1 MSAYLDEQTPHLR
14 SLHDLLSLPPEVLQA
29 DLARIDAAI
38 KGVITSIIRER
49 EAQVD
54 TLKDEIAQNKR
65 DVASLARAV
74 GDKGRDI
81 VALSRRESF
90 DNDTL
95 PRQLERLT
103 NQMEQLK
110 CIYEERLSHIKK
122 QQATQDQLAA
132 LLGPPFQ
139 PSKPLQPVA
148 SSSKQT
154 QPSTSALI
162 GEVKKRT
169 SGLTLAQQ
177 IAGGKVPSTWY
188 DVGESI
194 SEELDEAV
202 IKALEERDARRKNL
216 CQTLFNL
223 IWLHSELA
231 LPPVPVSS
239 PHHFPLDLL
248 PSHEEEETPG
258 AYSNYEKIMNRVI
271 GLNPLPPGD
280 CEEWGEIEDLK
291 GMENVEPEIGLIEWS
306 DELIDLW
313 NSRKEQHES
322 KIQELYNLV
331 EPLWSRLE
339 IDQDTMDLFVDMNRG
354 SGESVI
360 KAYEEEYERLLELR
374 RSSLSSFIENTR
386 KEIDVLQTELM
397 LSDDERAE
405 FGAFIDDDYSEEL
418 LHLHEEEINRL
429 KEEVESKS
437 ALLPRVREWHALVRD
452 EEELERSAND
462 PNRFKMR
469 GGAMLK
475 EEKMRKRVAVL
486 KPKIETELLSMLP
499 EWEETNGRP
508 FLVSGER
515 VITKI
520 EEEKEA
526 KEAAKEAKKRA
537 KQGLAPAKIVS
548 SRQTPAPNP
557 RSAPGSVLHT
567 MKRSAPTPTPMGTQ
581 QNKRARL
588 IPGTGMT
595 STYGSSIKPMIKTQ
609 RSVSATLTSTN
620 SRINGHG
627 GTISPTPLNGK
638 RVMSHN
644 SSLYS
649 NSKIPSMHIQT
660 TTTTTTTTA
669 PKGRLMMGLG
679 INHKDQ
685 QNQISKKPRMSFK
698 PRQSIF
704 PAMTN
709 GGLGSTASTSNWG
722 LLEEDED
729 VF

>member
-14 SLHDLLSLPPEVLQA
+14 SLHDQLSLPPEVLQA

-54 TLKDEIAQNKR
+54 SLKDEIAQNKR
-65 DVASLARAV
+65 DVSSLARAV

-81 VALSRRESF
+81 VASSRRESF

-95 PRQLERLT
+95 PKQLERLT
-103 NQMEQLK
+103 GQINELK
-110 CIYEERLSHIKK
+110 NIYDERLKHIQK
-122 QQATQDQLAA
+122 QQATLDQLSN

-139 PSKPLQPVA
+139 PSRPLQPVA

-154 QPSTSALI
+154 LPSASVPV
-162 GEVKKRT
+162 GDVKQRS
-169 SGLTLAQQ
+169 SGTTLAQQ

-194 SEELDEAV
+194 SEELNQAV
-202 IKALEERDARRKNL
+202 TKALAERDSRRKNL

-231 LPPVPVSS
+231 LPPVPISS
-239 PHHFPLDLL
+239 PHHFPPELL

-258 AYSNYEKIMNRVI
+258 AYTTYEKILHGVI
-271 GLNPLPPGD
+271 GSNPLPPGE
-280 CEEWGEIEDLK
+280 CEEWGEIEDLQ

-306 DELIDLW
+306 DELTELW
-313 NSRKEQHES
+313 NTRKEEHEAR
-322 KIQELYNLV
+322 IQELYNLV
-331 EPLWSRLE
+331 EPLWTRLDV
-339 IDQDTMDLFVDMNRG
+339 DQATMDLFVDMNRG
-354 SGESVI
+354 SGEAVI

-386 KEIDVLQTELM
+386 KEIDALQTELM
-397 LSDDERAE
+397 LSDDEKAE
-405 FGAFIDDDYSEEL
+405 FGAYIDDDYTEEL

-429 KEEVESKS
+429 REEVELKS
-437 ALLPRVREWHALVRD
+437 TLLPKVREWHALVRD

-469 GGAMLK
+469 GGAMLR
-475 EEKMRKRVAVL
+475 EEKMRKRVTVL
-486 KPKIETELLSMLP
+486 KPKIETELLTMLP
-499 EWEETNGRP
+499 QWEETNGRP

-520 EEEKEA
+520 EEEREA

-537 KQGLAPAKIVS
+537 KQGLAPAKTLP
-548 SRQTPAPNP
+548 SRQTPAPSTISRPTTSSKNP
-557 RSAPGSVLHT
+557 I
-567 MKRSAPTPTPMGTQ
+567 KRSAPTPTPMTTQ
-581 QNKRARL
+581 QNKKPRL
-588 IPGTGMT
+588 IPDTGT
-595 STYGSSIKPMIKTQ
+595 STISSSMYGSSIRPM
-609 RSVSATLTSTN
+609 RSVSATHSSN
-620 SRINGHG
+620 RGG
-627 GTISPTPLNGK
+627 GTISPTPYMNGK
-638 RVMSHN
+638 RVMSH
-644 SSLYS
+644 SSAS
-649 NSKIPSMHIQT
+649 MSMSRIPSI
-660 TTTTTTTTA
+660 TA
-669 PKGRLMMGLG
+669 GTGKGQLMMGLG
-679 INHKDQ
+679 MNSKNGQ
-685 QNQISKKPRMSFK
+685 SISKKPRMSFK
-698 PRQSIF
+698 PRPSVF

-709 GGLGSTASTSNWG
+709 GGGNIDGGWG
-722 LLEEDED
+722 LAEEDED

>member
-14 SLHDLLSLPPEVLQA
+14 SLHDQLSLPAEVLQA

-65 DVASLARAV
+65 DVSSLARAV

-95 PRQLERLT
+95 PKQLERLT
-103 NQMEQLK
+103 NQMDQLRL
-110 CIYEERLSHIKK
+110 IYDERLQHIQK
-122 QQATQDQLAA
+122 QQLTLDQLAA

-139 PSKPLQPVA
+139 PSKPLQSVA
-148 SSSKQT
+148 SSSKR
-154 QPSTSALI
+154 PSTSGSAPV

-169 SGLTLAQQ
+169 STHTLAQQ
-177 IAGGKVPSTWY
+177 IAGGKVPDTWY

-202 IKALEERDARRKNL
+202 SKALEERKSRRKNL

-231 LPPVPVSS
+231 LPPVPTSS
-239 PHHFPLDLL
+239 PHHFPPELL
-248 PSHEEEETPG
+248 PAHEEEETPG
-258 AYSNYEKIMNRVI
+258 ACSSYERLLNRVI
-271 GLNPLPPGD
+271 ASNPLPPGEV
-280 CEEWGEIEDLK
+280 EEWGEVEDLE
-291 GMENVEPEIGLIEWS
+291 GMENVQPEIGLIEWS
-306 DELIDLW
+306 DELTELW
-313 NSRKEQHES
+313 NTRKEEHEAR
-322 KIQELYNLV
+322 IQELYNLV

-339 IDQDTMDLFVDMNRG
+339 VDQDTMDLFVDMNRG

-360 KAYEEEYERLLELR
+360 KAYEAEYERLLELR

-405 FGAFIDDDYSEEL
+405 FGAFIDDDYTEEL
-418 LHLHEEEINRL
+418 LHLHEEEIERL
-429 KEEVESKS
+429 REEVESKS
-437 ALLPRVREWHALVRD
+437 ALLPRVREWHTLVRD

-475 EEKMRKRVAVL
+475 EEKMRKRVTLL

-499 EWEETNGRP
+499 QWEETNGRP

-537 KQGLAPAKIVS
+537 KQGLAPAKILP
-548 SRQTPAPNP
+548 SRHTPAPAN
-557 RSAPGSVLHT
+557 RSAMSL
-567 MKRSAPTPTPMGTQ
+567 KRAAPTPTPATQ
-581 QNKRARL
+581 QNKRARG
-588 IPGTGMT
+588 IPGSAVSSNG
-595 STYGSSIKPMIKTQ
+595 YRNGSSIRPMHKAI
-609 RSVSATLTSTN
+609 RSVSASVSTTYSQSHSHN
-620 SRINGHG
+620 SRGAG
-627 GTISPTPLNGK
+627 GGGAVSPTPFMGGN
-638 RVMSHN
+638 RRIMSHS

-649 NSKIPSMHIQT
+649 NTNSKIPSLTMT
-660 TTTTTTTTA
+660 NGGA
-669 PKGRLMMGLG
+669 PGTKGGSLMMGLS
-679 INHKDQ
+679 KDQ
-685 QNQISKKPRMSFK
+685 GRKPKPRMSFK
-698 PRQSIF
+698 PRPSVF
-704 PAMTN
+704 PSMAIEGN
-709 GGLGSTASTSNWG
+709 SWG
-722 LLEEDED
+722 LIEEDED
-729 VF
+729 IF

>member
-14 SLHDLLSLPPEVLQA
+14 SLHDQLSLPAEVLQA

-65 DVASLARAV
+65 DVSSLARAV
-74 GDKGRDI
+74 GDRGRDI

-95 PRQLERLT
+95 PKQLERLT
-103 NQMEQLK
+103 GQMNELK
-110 CIYEERLSHIKK
+110 NIYDERLKHIQK
-122 QQATQDQLAA
+122 QQATLDQLST

-154 QPSTSALI
+154 QPSTSAPI
-162 GEVKKRT
+162 GETKNHT
-169 SGLTLAQQ
+169 SGTTLAQQ

-202 IKALEERDARRKNL
+202 TKALEERDSRRKNL

-231 LPPVPVSS
+231 LPPVPTSS
-239 PHHFPLDLL
+239 PHHFPPELL

-258 AYSNYEKIMNRVI
+258 AYATYEKILHRVI
-271 GLNPLPPGD
+271 GSNPLPPGE
-280 CEEWGEIEDLK
+280 CEEWGEVEDLN
-291 GMENVEPEIGLIEWS
+291 GMEGVEPEIGLIEWS
-306 DELIDLW
+306 EELTELW
-313 NSRKEQHES
+313 NTRKEEHEAR
-322 KIQELYNLV
+322 IQELYNLV
-331 EPLWSRLE
+331 EPLWNRLE
-339 IDQDTMDLFVDMNRG
+339 VDQATMDLFVDMNRG
-354 SGESVI
+354 SGEAVI

-386 KEIDVLQTELM
+386 KEIDALQTELM
-397 LSDDERAE
+397 LSEDEKAE
-405 FGAFIDDDYSEEL
+405 FGAYIDDDYTEEV

-429 KEEVESKS
+429 REEVESKS
-437 ALLPRVREWHALVRD
+437 TLLPKVREWHALVRD
-452 EEELERSAND
+452 EEELERSATD

-475 EEKMRKRVAVL
+475 EEKMRKRVTLL
-486 KPKIETELLSMLP
+486 KPKIETELLAMLP
-499 EWEETNGRP
+499 QWEETNGRP

-520 EEEKEA
+520 EEEREA

-537 KQGLAPAKIVS
+537 KQGLAPAKTLP
-548 SRQTPAPNP
+548 SRHTPAPSTVA
-557 RSAPGSVLHT
+557 RSAPSSSHPHPT
-567 MKRSAPTPTPMGTQ
+567 KRSAPTPTPMTTQ
-581 QNKRARL
+581 QHKKPRL
-588 IPGTGMT
+588 IPGTGT
-595 STYGSSIKPMIKTQ
+595 STASSMYGSSIRPM
-609 RSVSATLTSTN
+609 RSVSATHSSN
-620 SRINGHG
+620 RGG
-627 GTISPTPLNGK
+627 GTISPTPYNNAK
-638 RVMSHN
+638 RVMSH
-644 SSLYS
+644 SSATLYS
-649 NSKIPSMHIQT
+649 SSKMPSIHSSGN
-660 TTTTTTTTA
+660 A
-669 PKGRLMMGLG
+669 GKGKLMMGLG
-679 INHKDQ
+679 INKEQ
-685 QNQISKKPRMSFK
+685 STKKPRMSFK
-698 PRQSIF
+698 PRPSVF
-704 PAMTN
+704 PTMNN
-709 GGLGSTASTSNWG
+709 GGVDGNGWG
-722 LLEEDED
+722 LVEEDED

>member
-14 SLHDLLSLPPEVLQA
+14 SLHDQLSLPPEVLQA

-65 DVASLARAV
+65 DISNLARAV

-81 VALSRRESF
+81 VALSRRESL

-95 PRQLERLT
+95 PKQLERLT
-103 NQMEQLK
+103 SQMNELK
-110 CIYEERLSHIKK
+110 TIYDERLKHIQK
-122 QQATQDQLAA
+122 QQATLDQLST

-154 QPSTSALI
+154 QPSASVPA
-162 GEVKKRT
+162 GEVKQRS
-169 SGLTLAQQ
+169 SGTTLAQQ

-188 DVGESI
+188 DLGESI

-202 IKALEERDARRKNL
+202 AKALEERSSRRKNL

-231 LPPVPVSS
+231 LPPVPTSS
-239 PHHFPLDLL
+239 PHHFPPELL

-258 AYSNYEKIMNRVI
+258 AYATYEKILHRVI
-271 GLNPLPPGD
+271 GSNSLPPGE
-280 CEEWGEIEDLK
+280 CEEWDEVEDLQ
-291 GMENVEPEIGLIEWS
+291 GMDNVEPEIGLIEWS
-306 DELIDLW
+306 DELTELW
-313 NSRKEQHES
+313 NTRKEEHEAR
-322 KIQELYNLV
+322 IQELYNLV
-331 EPLWSRLE
+331 EPLWTRLDV
-339 IDQDTMDLFVDMNRG
+339 DQATMDLFVDMNRG
-354 SGESVI
+354 SGEAVI
-360 KAYEEEYERLLELR
+360 KAYEDEYERLLELR

-386 KEIDVLQTELM
+386 KEIDALQTELM
-397 LSDDERAE
+397 LSDDEKAE
-405 FGAFIDDDYSEEL
+405 FGAYIDDNYTEEL

-429 KEEVESKS
+429 REEVESKS
-437 ALLPRVREWHALVRD
+437 TLLPKVREWHALVRD
-452 EEELERSAND
+452 EEELERSASD

-475 EEKMRKRVAVL
+475 EEKMRKRVTVL
-486 KPKIETELLSMLP
+486 KPKIETELLAMLP
-499 EWEETNGRP
+499 EWEETHGRP

-520 EEEKEA
+520 EEEREA

-537 KQGLAPAKIVS
+537 KQGLAPAKTLP
-548 SRQTPAPNP
+548 SRHTPAPSTISRPTTSSQNP
-557 RSAPGSVLHT
+557 I
-567 MKRSAPTPTPMGTQ
+567 KRSAPTPTPMTIQ
-581 QNKRARL
+581 QNKKPRL
-588 IPGTGMT
+588 IPGTGT
-595 STYGSSIKPMIKTQ
+595 STISSSMYGSSIRPM
-609 RSVSATLTSTN
+609 RSVSATHSTN
-620 SRINGHG
+620 RGGGG
-627 GTISPTPLNGK
+627 GTISPTPYMNGK
-638 RVMSHN
+638 RVMSH
-644 SSLYS
+644 SSAAMS
-649 NSKIPSMHIQT
+649 ISRIPLIT
-660 TTTTTTTTA
+660 TGGA
-669 PKGRLMMGLG
+669 GKGQLMMGLG
-679 INHKDQ
+679 INRK
-685 QNQISKKPRMSFK
+685 NGELISKKPRISFK
-698 PRQSIF
+698 PRPSVF

-709 GGLGSTASTSNWG
+709 GGGNIDGTWG
-722 LLEEDED
+722 LAEEDED